1 MGWAAR
7 ADVRDLAVEQGRLGG
22 FHRHFTGR
30 AAAHAAA
37 PEVEV
42 RYVRGDLAIALGNAG
57 VEPVELVVAPNAYTR
72 EERRVVVPAGQER
85 VQHWSLERSA
95 HWYDITV
102 LARGLPGFRRRFAGR
117 VETGRDSLSDP
128 AMGGRA
134 RGDQV

>member
-1 MGWAAR
+1 M
-7 ADVRDLAVEQGRLGG
+7 EQGRLGG